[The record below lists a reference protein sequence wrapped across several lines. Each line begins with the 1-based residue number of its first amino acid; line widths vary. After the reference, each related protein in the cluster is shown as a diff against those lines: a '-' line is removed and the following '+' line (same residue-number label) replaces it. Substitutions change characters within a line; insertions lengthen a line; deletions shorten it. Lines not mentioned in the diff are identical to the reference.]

1 MGILSRRNP
10 FFSGLM
16 CELFWG
22 TVQTIPVMSDA
33 SVTQNTQKM
42 VVLVMAVITISVNTI
57 PYTSF
62 DQSYT

>member
-1 MGILSRRNP
+1 
-10 FFSGLM
+10 M